1 MLKSFLFLVYTL
13 LALILGNEIPGN
25 GPDKKAAVLAQI
37 KKMLE
42 EGKVKLP
49 FFLIP
54 VQDYFLGLLVDM
66 LVNYLNNN
74 LGKATELAKL
84 AEIKK

>member
-1 MLKSFLFLVYTL
+1 MLKDFLLLVYTL

-25 GPDKKAAVLAQI
+25 GADKRAAVLAQV
-37 KKMLE
+37 KKLME

-54 VQDYFLGLLVDM
+54 VQDYFLGFLTDM
-66 LVNYLNNN
+66 LVANLNNHLN
-74 LGKATELAKL
+74 KALDLSKV
-84 AEIKK
+84 EIKK